1 MMLSPY
7 ELLQALY
14 PIEAGC
20 PNPTCTQAVNKK
32 RDRAN
37 SHTTENPLTIDQN
50 GTFLIIYPFSVP
62 IGVKKLPIQLLF
74 TDKNGSLAK
83 EISHEQLFPC
93 SICCTKSSSPS
104 RLIFEK
110 SMPHLSEFLKEKAET
125 QINQNSKG
133 YHINFVIMDLR
144 PNKEAGYLPR
154 SHLINTSR
162 LRYDSMNSMV
172 DEFLKLKGLCHF
184 VLMTS
189 KYDSQSMRQKSEEN
203 IISDR
208 DRGAAD
214 EDNLVGKFLS
224 VLAKKNF
231 QNVSILEGGFD
242 GISQIL
248 NKMSIEFLNFKS
260 WTPKNSTKIGSY
272 TEIKDSPSY
281 TNRQINETGKI
292 LLKRP

>member
-1 MMLSPY
+1 MNLRSSKKVNSFISSKSLIPLSSGHWKDKTLKVRMRHSLDYLDRLNCMMLSPY

-20 PNPTCTQAVNKK
+20 PNPTCTQAANKK

-37 SHTTENPLTIDQN
+37 SNTAGNPLIIDQN
-50 GTFLIIYPFSVP
+50 GSKKYFFPFSYLHL
-62 IGVKKLPIQLLF
+62 GVKKLSIKLLF
-74 TDKNGSLAK
+74 PDKNGSLAK
-83 EISHEQLFPC
+83 EIGHEQLFPC
-93 SICCTKSSSPS
+93 SICSTKSSSPS

-125 QINQNSKG
+125 QINQSSKS

-162 LRYDSMNSMV
+162 LHYDSMNSIV
-172 DEFLKLKGLCHF
+172 DEFLKLKGFCHF

-189 KYDSQSMRQKSEEN
+189 KYDSQSTRQKSEEN

-208 DRGAAD
+208 DRRNWY
-214 EDNLVGKFLS
+214 E
-224 VLAKKNF
+224 VLF
-231 QNVSILEGGFD
+231 SLH
-242 GISQIL
+242 S
-248 NKMSIEFLNFKS
+248 
-260 WTPKNSTKIGSY
+260 
-272 TEIKDSPSY
+272 
-281 TNRQINETGKI
+281 
-292 LLKRP
+292 